1 MKKHNNHFLLISIV
15 SIFLSFFLS
24 STFLVSA
31 AGPEHICKDI
41 CESGAGVSEG
51 SYCDVD
57 GPCCCPPLSC
67 IGHIC
72 SSVCIAKMVFAILM
86 MIAA

>member
-15 SIFLSFFLS
+15 SIFLFFLS
-24 STFLVSA
+24 STVLVTA
-31 AGPEHICKDI
+31 VGTPVNCIEVCD
-41 CESGAGVSEG
+41 SGGGVSEG

-72 SSVCIAKMVFAILM
+72 SVG
-86 MIAA
+86 